1 MKSDIDKFIGTWGN
15 DAGNLLVITKSTD
28 LIALVSFFTG
38 PNTSPAIRSYYE
50 NKPSIDMYSY
60 LADCGATIKVDLW
73 GKGRGFSL
81 HLTYEHAYELDKG
94 CRDSLVPSLSRYEGD
109 SYLDQYYRL
118 FEPLKHYT
126 KGGAEQVGAC
136 SPRARPL

>member
-60 LADCGATIKVDLW
+60 LAAIFAERLRYNTFSDPV
-73 GKGRGFSL
+73 GRM
-81 HLTYEHAYELDKG
+81 A
-94 CRDSLVPSLSRYEGD
+94 
-109 SYLDQYYRL
+109 
-118 FEPLKHYT
+118 LK
-126 KGGAEQVGAC
+126 
-136 SPRARPL
+136 